1 MANYGFTLPMMVP
14 TCQFQDRGNIQN
26 QAIELEK
33 ELLFTLEELDQ
44 MDLEIAH
51 LVNVLKQCKCEI
63 SDTRKSEEI
72 IKKDMPR
79 ENGAGNKKGISPLPP
94 DARNKSNKSRRR
106 SKKSNKSINARHAI
120 RGANNSNKGQR
131 LVSEGLTLSQKRR
144 GRRQEEES
152 SRDL

>member
-33 ELLFTLEELDQ
+33 ELLFTLEELDE

-63 SDTRKSEEI
+63 GDRRKSEENAG
-72 IKKDMPR
+72 

-94 DARNKSNKSRRR
+94 DARIKSNKSRRR